1 MKTLIRRPDLPAD
14 QAPATGWKPAGSTA
28 RRIALI
34 VAGAVLIDLFCSLAL
49 PAYYIYLS
57 VLTAYAAIGAVALDL
72 LLGYVG
78 QVSIGNSAYMAIGA
92 FAAVGV
98 QHYGGFLTGLLA
110 GLIAGA
116 AAGLVTGLVSLRL
129 RGFYVVLTS
138 LALLYIASFAFQEIE
153 SATGA
158 IAGYNLPIPSIG
170 SFELNSDRRWLAVGL
185 VLLVIELV
193 VLGILIRGRTGR
205 AWLAI
210 REHESAAS
218 VVGVNVVKYKLL
230 AWVLSSAF
238 IGLQGAML
246 AYYLGSV
253 DYASYTLEL
262 SVSYAAMVLIGG
274 LGTLY
279 GPILGAI
286 IVTLVPSLLN
296 DIGSGG
302 TTGYIGSNASSI
314 ELLIYGAL
322 IIVIVLLDPG
332 GLWGIARR
340 AAAAVRRTL
349 GRRKAGRGLV
359 AGSGTEQ
366 A

>member
-1 MKTLIRRPDLPAD
+1 
-14 QAPATGWKPAGSTA
+14 
-28 RRIALI
+28 
-34 VAGAVLIDLFCSLAL
+34 
-49 PAYYIYLS
+49 
-57 VLTAYAAIGAVALDL
+57 
-72 LLGYVG
+72 
-78 QVSIGNSAYMAIGA
+78 
-92 FAAVGV
+92 
-98 QHYGGFLTGLLA
+98 
-110 GLIAGA
+110 
-116 AAGLVTGLVSLRL
+116 
-129 RGFYVVLTS
+129 
-138 LALLYIASFAFQEIE
+138 
-153 SATGA
+153 
-158 IAGYNLPIPSIG
+158 
-170 SFELNSDRRWLAVGL
+170 
-185 VLLVIELV
+185 
-193 VLGILIRGRTGR
+193 
-205 AWLAI
+205 
-210 REHESAAS
+210 
-218 VVGVNVVKYKLL
+218 
-230 AWVLSSAF
+230 
-238 IGLQGAML
+238 ML

-262 SVSYAAMVLIGG
+262 AVSYAAMVLIGG

>member
-1 MKTLIRRPDLPAD
+1 MRTLMKRPEPSAD
-14 QAPATGWKPAGSTA
+14 PAPAPRWKLPGSA
-28 RRIALI
+28 PQRAAIIIAC
-34 VAGAVLIDLFCSLAL
+34 AALIDLFCAVAL
-49 PAYYIYLS
+49 PPYYVYLS
-57 VLTAYAAIGAVALDL
+57 VLTAFAAIGAVALDL

-78 QVSIGNSAYMAIGA
+78 QVSIGNSAFMAIGA

-98 QHYGGFLTGLLA
+98 QHFGGFGFGLLA
-110 GLIAGA
+110 GLVAGA

-158 IAGYNLPIPSIG
+158 IAGYNLPIPAIG

-185 VLLVIELV
+185 VLLVIELIV
-193 VLGILIRGRTGR
+193 IGTLVRGRTGR

-218 VVGVNVVKYKLL
+218 VVGVNVVRYKLL

-238 IGLQGAML
+238 IGVQGAAL
-246 AYYLGSV
+246 AYYLGNV

-314 ELLIYGAL
+314 ELLIFGVL
-322 IIVIVLLDPG
+322 IIVIVLVNPG
-332 GLWGIARR
+332 GLAGIAR
-340 AAAAVRRTL
+340 AATAAGRRTL
-349 GRRKAGRGLV
+349 GRQRSTPEAPDPEVR
-359 AGSGTEQ
+359 S
-366 A
+366 